1 MCVFVC
7 VCVYGGEAVGGGPSS
22 YCVMNTAASC
32 LCASGA
38 SFLDYAQEN
47 LYHTFLLSSH
57 CLLLPV
63 FAPPKLAH
71 TQTKSTC
78 TQQSP
83 LMCIQQSDRTHHRL
97 MMGRRLCGTLLRRMP

>member
-1 MCVFVC
+1 MCVC
-7 VCVYGGEAVGGGPSS
+7 GEGGPSS

-38 SFLDYAQEN
+38 SFLYNAQEN

-71 TQTKSTC
+71 RQTKSTY
-78 TQQSP
+78 TQQIP
-83 LMCIQQSDRTHHRL
+83 FMWIQQSD
-97 MMGRRLCGTLLRRMP
+97 